1 MTDAERRQ
9 RAEEIFTDT
18 HSRYM
23 KNWAVISSL
32 RQFRDAALEGAAQL
46 LTEQHAAFVNLFRTE
61 PEYRRIFTNPEQPVP
76 ENILQILQTQ
86 MTEGVIINAHAAIDA
101 SSLVMA
107 QSILDDCAWSY
118 LKVCALIAPE
128 DWRGQIDARKVDL
141 KTVREQSYEDLRDG
155 LIQARVDQIERESV
169 LVKIDLLFS
178 LCKPP
183 ADYAPLNNYAYDRA
197 RLVRIDGERHAV
209 IHENGFVTPLPTIEE
224 DLDYI
229 SKTAWFV
236 MGLVNQ
242 KHGLRIDPRRFM
254 GVQMA
259 TPQEVPEPP
268 AVQ

>member
-1 MTDAERRQ
+1 MTNAERRQ
-9 RAEEIFTDT
+9 HAEEIFTDT

-32 RQFRDAALEGAAQL
+32 RQFRDAALEGAAQRL
-46 LTEQHAAFVNLFRTE
+46 AEQHAALVNLFRTE
-61 PEYRRIFTNPEQPVP
+61 PEYRRIFTNLDQPVP
-76 ENILQILQTQ
+76 ENLLQILQTQ

-118 LKVCALIAPE
+118 LKVCALVAPE
-128 DWRGQIDARKVDL
+128 DWCGQIDARKIDL
-141 KTVREQSYEDLRDG
+141 RLVRERSYEDLRDG

-169 LVKIDLLFS
+169 LVKIDLLFA
-178 LCKPP
+178 LCSPP

-197 RLVRIDGERHAV
+197 RLERVDGERHAV
-209 IHENGFVTPLPTIEE
+209 IHENGFVTALPTIEE

-242 KHGLRIDPRRFM
+242 KHGLQIDPRRFM
-254 GVQMA
+254 GAQGAISQQAPGSPVA
-259 TPQEVPEPP
+259 
-268 AVQ
+268 